1 MNGPC
6 PGSNCGE
13 KARKHIRT
21 QINECI
27 NGVSLSLF
35 LSIYKYKYKSRYM
48 YLQVDYE
55 CVSVSAFL
63 EYKDGRC
70 GVEAGSGWKMERN
83 LNDKNWEKY
92 KIRSSHNS
100 GEKIKTVRYKDKKK
114 KNRRNTHTHVVLLC
128 NAGDLWKV
136 NDDRQEIHIWKF
148 LFCTGIR

>member
-1 MNGPC
+1 MARVQVATV
-6 PGSNCGE
+6 E
-13 KARKHIRT
+13 KRRGNISAPKST
-21 QINECI
+21 NASME
-27 NGVSLSLF
+27 SLSLF